1 MVECE
6 RASAAKGGE
15 KGGGGVYMSKF
26 LLREEECMHQE
37 EVVEASSG
45 SGTLRVSSRAVEAR
59 LDVPVENFYR
69 EGKDTYTT
77 MYLLSYCFI
86 YINHMY
92 VFIFV

>member
-1 MVECE
+1 MECG

-15 KGGGGVYMSKF
+15 KGDGGVYMPKF
-26 LLREEECMHQE
+26 VLECMHHE

-59 LDVPVENFYR
+59 LDVPAENFYR

-77 MYLLSYCFI
+77 IYLLSYCFI
-86 YINHMY
+86 YKSY
-92 VFIFV
+92 VCIYFV

>member
-1 MVECE
+1 MVECG

-26 LLREEECMHQE
+26 LLREKECMHQK

-59 LDVPVENFYR
+59 LDVPAENFYR

-77 MYLLSYCFI
+77 IYLLSYCFI
-86 YINHMY
+86 YKSY
-92 VFIFV
+92 VCIYFV

>member
-1 MVECE
+1 VECG

-15 KGGGGVYMSKF
+15 KGDGGVYMPKF
-26 LLREEECMHQE
+26 VLECMHHE

-45 SGTLRVSSRAVEAR
+45 SGTLRVSSRAGEAR
-59 LDVPVENFYR
+59 LDVPAGNFYR

-77 MYLLSYCFI
+77 MYLLSYCFL
-86 YINHMY
+86 YRYHMY